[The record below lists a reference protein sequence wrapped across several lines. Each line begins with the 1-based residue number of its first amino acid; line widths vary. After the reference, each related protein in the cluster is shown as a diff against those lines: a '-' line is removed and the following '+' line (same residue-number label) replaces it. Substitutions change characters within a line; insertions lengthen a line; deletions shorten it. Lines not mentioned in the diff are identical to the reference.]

1 MGPIAIDVRGLGLK
15 AYSQMMILLLV
26 FGLGEPIGWSDPGPL
41 YGFFTQYI
49 IFIYI
54 SNYYHKKDNYYNK
67 KYYYYYKYSNQYLN
81 SINNKYIYF

>member
-1 MGPIAIDVRGLGLK
+1 MT
-15 AYSQMMILLLV
+15 ILLLV
-26 FGLGEPIGWSDPGPL
+26 LGLGEPIEWSDPGSL
-41 YGFFTQYI
+41 YGFSTQYI

-67 KYYYYYKYSNQYLN
+67 KYYYYYKYGNQHLN